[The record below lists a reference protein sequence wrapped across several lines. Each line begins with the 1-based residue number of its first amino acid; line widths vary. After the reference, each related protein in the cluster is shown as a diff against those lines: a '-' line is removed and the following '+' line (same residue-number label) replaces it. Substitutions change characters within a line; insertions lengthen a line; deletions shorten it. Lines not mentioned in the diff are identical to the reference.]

1 MVLSLC
7 LLICVMTYETDR
19 FDVLIEIQHIDT
31 DLSFI
36 VRFKFAPRCCI
47 CSTMGLGDDVTGM
60 HSN

>member
-1 MVLSLC
+1 
-7 LLICVMTYETDR
+7 MTYETDR